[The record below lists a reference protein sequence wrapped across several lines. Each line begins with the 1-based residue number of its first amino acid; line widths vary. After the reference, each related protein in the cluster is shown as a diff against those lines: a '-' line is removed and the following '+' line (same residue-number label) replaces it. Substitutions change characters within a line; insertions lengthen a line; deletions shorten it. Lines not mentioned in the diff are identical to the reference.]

1 MLMKRDLSDLQT
13 PVRVV
18 FPHAREMVMWF
29 SRMFLIGSNC
39 LKAEQLSTATP
50 LHHI

>member
-1 MLMKRDLSDLQT
+1 MKRDLIYLQT

-18 FPHAREMVMWF
+18 FPHAREMVMGF